1 MIKSVIKPTAESIGV
16 KLYKQM
22 KRRAIKDNYNSI
34 KDNLTIRGPSFE
46 RNENK
51 IVFPKAKGDSF
62 GLGYKSL
69 HEIESEE
76 RGSKSGSISAVLT
89 GGKRLKISGEAFG
102 YGALDDDNEDDAV
115 VYHNEDI
122 SQYDFAIGN
131 KNKIQQNKLKAIKGS
146 SSHSSHSS
154 HDVEGFSKA
163 SEIHDQKYKFFKKY
177 PPPHLPRHWKP
188 KPPFSLAKERKSR
201 WDEPKKDKHK
211 KEKQSESNSQEKV
224 QHEKPQLEKP
234 PQLNANVRAVLLGE
248 EVIHLSGVKNER
260 SKDES
265 QDDNENKSENQISEK
280 VVPLSGFWN
289 DKFVRSSQVFEDNK
303 LVGGLNKVVK
313 PEESEMK
320 KDQEKI
326 HEPIEMK
333 RDIYEW
339 HPHNVLCKRF
349 NVKNP
354 YPQYPDVV
362 GIVTVGKS
370 DVRNRTSLINEKPKL
385 FTSLF
390 QDKLNTENKIQ
401 TDYQGEKEEQK
412 SAETQK
418 LRETQNPRE
427 EHEEQKP
434 EEEEDEENR
443 PPMDLFKAI
452 FASDEEDEDNNND
465 VSDNE
470 EDNEE
475 ITQMNNEDDK
485 QMNDKQEKQN
495 TSHGLKIF
503 AHINFNR
510 IIGPTAKPDDKK
522 DFELKSKQNQD
533 DNYYGPAL
541 PPQAPQPSLV
551 PQTLKA
557 FQTSEVQES
566 HRVKKKKKK
575 DKKKKHKKHSKHKK
589 HHSSSTSS
597 SEDDANEDID
607 MKLIQFLKNKR

>member
-1 MIKSVIKPTAESIGV
+1 
-16 KLYKQM
+16 M

-34 KDNLTIRGPSFE
+34 KDSLTFRGPSFE

-62 GLGYKSL
+62 GLGHKSL

-115 VYHNEDI
+115 VYHSEDI

-131 KNKIQQNKLKAIKGS
+131 KNKIQQQSKLKAIKGS
-146 SSHSSHSS
+146 SSHSS

-177 PPPHLPRHWKP
+177 PPPHLPRHWRP

-211 KEKQSESNSQEKV
+211 KDEIKKEKQSESNSQETI

-234 PQLNANVRAVLLGE
+234 PQLNANVRAVMLGE
-248 EVIHLSGVKNER
+248 EVIYLSGVKNER
-260 SKDES
+260 SKGES
-265 QDDNENKSENQISEK
+265 QDDNENKSENQIPEK
-280 VVPLSGFWN
+280 VAPLSGFWN
-289 DKFVRSSQVFEDNK
+289 DKFVRSSQVFEDSK
-303 LVGGLNKVVK
+303 LVGGLNKVIK
-313 PEESEMK
+313 PEETEIK
-320 KDQEKI
+320 NDQEKI
-326 HEPIEMK
+326 HEPIQMK

-362 GIVTVGKS
+362 GIVTVGQS

-412 SAETQK
+412 SKEIRST
-418 LRETQNPRE
+418 ETQNPRE
-427 EHEEQKP
+427 TQNTREENEQQKP

-452 FASDEEDEDNNND
+452 FASDEEDVDDNND

-470 EDNEE
+470 EDEE

-503 AHINFNR
+503 ANINFNR
-510 IIGPTAKPDDKK
+510 IVGPTAKPDDKK
-522 DFELKSKQNQD
+522 DFQSKSKQNED
-533 DNYYGPAL
+533 DNCYGPAL
-541 PPQAPQPSLV
+541 PPQASQPPQAPQPSLA

-557 FQTSEVQES
+557 SQISEVQES
-566 HRVKKKKKK
+566 HRAKKKKKK

-589 HHSSSTSS
+589 HHSSSISS
-597 SEDDANEDID
+597 SEDDANEDVD